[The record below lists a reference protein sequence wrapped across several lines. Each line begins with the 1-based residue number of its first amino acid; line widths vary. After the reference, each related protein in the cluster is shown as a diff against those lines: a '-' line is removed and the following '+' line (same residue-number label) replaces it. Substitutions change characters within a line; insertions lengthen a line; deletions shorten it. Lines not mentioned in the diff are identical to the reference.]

1 MLQEMSES
9 IASAWQ
15 YLDNDKMQQTR
26 LFICM
31 VDRFFDSFNVRNPLI
46 AQVKQKDSIAPYKSQ
61 NDERFE
67 VQHMHMHSI
76 HDDDSPPNSVNMTAF
91 SIAYYNSILSDTKIN
106 YDNLVFLIRLFLY
119 PSCSLFQISW
129 SSLWQINVHR

>member
-31 VDRFFDSFNVRNPLI
+31 VDRFFDSLNVRNPLI

-67 VQHMHMHSI
+67 VQHMHMQSI

-91 SIAYYNSILSDTKIN
+91 SIAYYNSILSDTRIN
-106 YDNLVFLIRLFLY
+106 YDYLVFLIRLFLC